1 MTGNRAYPNMCPHA
15 KKPLYGCEKPYQVC
29 LNPRTRIVKCRDER
43 RCPLLASGG
52 EDGQCAVDGLRSV
65 PGASTA
71 ASVEQ
76 MDLFRGGMRE
86 VDDSVE
92 DISYDRDDNPP
103 YGMFA

>member
-1 MTGNRAYPNMCPHA
+1 MCPHA

-29 LNPRTRIVKCRDER
+29 LNPKTRIVKCIDER
-43 RCPLLASGG
+43 RCPLLASG
-52 EDGQCAVDGLRSV
+52 DKYGQCAMDDPRSDS
-65 PGASTA
+65 GASTV

-92 DISYDRDDNPP
+92 DISYDRDDNLP
-103 YGMFA
+103 YDMFA